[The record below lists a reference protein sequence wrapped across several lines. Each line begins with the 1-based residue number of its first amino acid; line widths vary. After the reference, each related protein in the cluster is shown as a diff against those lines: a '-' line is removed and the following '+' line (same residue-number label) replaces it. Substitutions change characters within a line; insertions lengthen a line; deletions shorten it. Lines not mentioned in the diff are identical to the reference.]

1 MNIIRRTIGAV
12 AVAAVAAV
20 GYGDDAVI
28 ADGAE
33 MEVDGAGADAQ
44 GALDLSEEFVVSD
57 FDPMDVPYSA
67 VGWGIEENGASGWAV
82 TLELTPVAGGSASV
96 VASGLTGRGTNVW
109 DTGSVPN
116 DAYVLRHFVRKNG
129 TDEPIETLEAYLVFE
144 RSAVR
149 PLETL
154 AAVAEAAFP
163 DTGRSCEVTAM
174 GGASWTAVGFAGD
187 GIAGP
192 VSGTATLTFA
202 LDGIGS
208 FAFEYRCAAGETL
221 TVTVDE
227 GDPQTLAAAAD
238 WTAARFAFGDACA
251 HTVVVSAAGGGTAVR
266 GVLWDDGSASGGA
279 AAPHALDL
287 SDVWDKRN
295 VNDEPILW
303 SSLGW
308 EDVAEAEGGKTV
320 TLQLIPLSAG
330 EEETLRSGLTGH
342 LETDY
347 WTPGEVTKQVY
358 NIRHVIVGGSPMET
372 DLNAYFSFENYDHV
386 APREQDVRAAI
397 RFGDGTGW
405 DFGIANDAEN
415 WWDLAGGP
423 GEGIEAPEGAS
434 TLTFTVDGHG
444 TFLFDYALEGGA
456 WKVKVDGV
464 EVRTLDA
471 AADWTGAELPMDER
485 LVTHVIEFETELS
498 DGDIAALK
506 NVRWV
511 DTDDCFG
518 DGRAG
523 TGAADLREG
532 VLVVRRSNELMPFT
546 WSSTNFTGN
555 ALVKDTGFIPID
567 PQSVASVRVVQVTGA
582 GDDVSQWTEE
592 VAGTEKTLV
601 AEQQGEGAIRWKGVQ
616 QGVWKAELVIATG
629 GSETYRETRIL
640 DLRKYSEQGLVFFFR

>member
-12 AVAAVAAV
+12 AIAAVAAV

-44 GALDLSEEFVVSD
+44 GALDLSEEFVVSS
-57 FDPMDVPYSA
+57 FDPMNVPYSA

-109 DTGSVPN
+109 DTGSVRN

-163 DTGRSCEVTAM
+163 DAGRSCEVTAM
-174 GGASWTAVGFAGD
+174 GGASWTAVGFAAD

-192 VSGTATLTFA
+192 ATGTATLTFT

-208 FAFEYRCAAGETL
+208 FAFEYLCAAGETL
-221 TVTVDE
+221 TVAVD
-227 GDPQTLAAAAD
+227 GGGAQTLAAAAD
-238 WTAARFAFGDACA
+238 WTAARFVFGDASA

-295 VNDEPILW
+295 VDGEPILW

-320 TLQLIPLSAG
+320 TLRLIPLSAG
-330 EEETLRSGLTGH
+330 DERTLGSGLTGH

-386 APREQDVRAAI
+386 APSEADVRAAI

-423 GEGIEAPEGAS
+423 GEGIAAPEGAS

-444 TFLFDYALEGGA
+444 TFFFDYALAGGA

-464 EVRTLDA
+464 EVRTMEA
-471 AADWTGAELPMDER
+471 VDWTGAELPMDER
-485 LVTHVIEFETELS
+485 LVTHVIEFVTELS
-498 DGDIAALK
+498 DGDAAALK

-518 DGRAG
+518 GGRAG
-523 TGAADLREG
+523 AGAADLREG

-555 ALVKDTGFIPID
+555 ALLKDTGFISID
-567 PQSVASVRVVQVTGA
+567 SQSVASVRVVQVTGA
-582 GDDVSQWTEE
+582 GEDVSQWTTE
-592 VAGTEKTLV
+592 VAGTATTLV
-601 AEQQGEGAIRWKGVQ
+601 AEKQGEGTVKWRHVKPA
-616 QGVWKAELVIATG
+616 VWKAELIITTG
-629 GSETYRETRIL
+629 GNEAYRETRIL
-640 DLRKYSEQGLVFFFR
+640 DLRNYVGQGLVLFLM

>member
-109 DTGSVPN
+109 DTGSVRN

-163 DTGRSCEVTAM
+163 DAGRSCEVTAM

-192 VSGTATLTFA
+192 ATGTATLTFT

-208 FAFEYRCAAGETL
+208 FAFEYLCAAGETL
-221 TVTVDE
+221 TVAVD
-227 GDPQTLAAAAD
+227 GGGAQTLAAAAD
-238 WTAARFAFGDACA
+238 WTAARFVFGDASA

-320 TLQLIPLSAG
+320 TLRLIPLSAG
-330 EEETLRSGLTGH
+330 DEQTLGSGLTGH

-358 NIRHVIVGGSPMET
+358 NIRHVIVGGSPMEK

-386 APREQDVRAAI
+386 APSEADVRAAI

-423 GEGIEAPEGAS
+423 GDGIVAPKGESSFKITAEGSGRLS
-434 TLTFTVDGHG
+434 
-444 TFLFDYALEGGA
+444 FDYALGGGT
-456 WKVKVDGV
+456 WTVRIDGV
-464 EVRTLDA
+464 VVRTIDA
-471 AADWTGAELPMDER
+471 AEAWAGAELPVDGA
-485 LVTHVIEFETELS
+485 LVAHVIEFATELS
-498 DGDIAALK
+498 GGGSAALR

-511 DTDDCFG
+511 DTDDRFG
-518 DGRAG
+518 SGRVG
-523 TGAADLREG
+523 GGAADLREG
-532 VLVVRRSNELMPFT
+532 VLVVQRPNELMPFT
-546 WSSTNFTGN
+546 WSSTNFTGG
-555 ALVKDTGFIPID
+555 VEIGPSETQRID
-567 PQSVASVRVVQVTGA
+567 PQSVVSVRVVQVTGA
-582 GDDVSQWTEE
+582 GDDVSQWATEVE
-592 VAGTEKTLV
+592 GTETTLV
-601 AEQQGEGAIRWKGVQ
+601 AEQQGEGTVKWKHVKPA
-616 QGVWKAELVIATG
+616 VWKAELVIAPPAG
-629 GSETYRETRIL
+629 EPYRETRIL
-640 DLRKYSEQGLVFFFR
+640 DLRKYSAQGLVFFLK